1 MSLSRKIE
9 ELKEFILEVWRYGL
23 GKVGLVLAISIIIIS
38 IAAAVTIPPG
48 FSSNWFNPAYWA
60 DYPQLAPPSWVTL
73 FGVQKAHHQAK
84 VFEWKQHT
92 EERAGQGFIYIKF
105 AMDYYLKAQDF
116 PQNILIEFI
125 GDVINLTYYS
135 KHPIPIIVNV
145 TRPDGFTITVFRGAV
160 STSTINTSPISPSPS
175 VTISSLVPIV
185 VNKTHISASEF
196 LNVYASKLVEGGIY
210 EKFIFGEPRLVG
222 TKLGNKSLLPVPL
235 TGNYRITLAI
245 MLPNPEALKAMLSQ
259 PGLTEQQKKMIE
271 AMLHDVNMIIEKG
284 LTPKVKIVVVGD
296 CYGLLGTD
304 RYGRDLALGIF
315 YGFPIAVLVGFF
327 AAVLATFIGG
337 IVGVVSGYYGGIV
350 DEVVQRLIDISV
362 NIPLLPILVL
372 VGFIVQK
379 VFLNPWIRV
388 FIVIA
393 FLIAFSWGG
402 TAIVVRSMA
411 LSIKA
416 EPYVEA
422 ARAAGAGNVRIIF
435 RHVFPQV
442 VPYLFAVLV
451 FSVPGAVLTIA
462 GLSVLGIRFGLPSWG
477 SILADLRSYVQEAG
491 PSALMTWWW
500 LVPPGAM
507 LALLSFTFIALGIAM
522 ETVVEPR
529 LRR

>member
-1 MSLSRKIE
+1 MSFARKIE
-9 ELKEFILEVWRYGL
+9 ELKEFILDVWRYGL
-23 GKVGLVLAISIIIIS
+23 GKVGLILAISIIIIS

-48 FSSNWFNPAYWA
+48 FSSNWFNPSYWA
-60 DYPQLAPPSWVTL
+60 DYPQLAPPAWVTY
-73 FGVQKAHHQAK
+73 FGVQKAHHK
-84 VFEWKQHT
+84 VVEFYGYQNHVINT
-92 EERAGQGFIYIKF
+92 GRGFIMVTYS
-105 AMDYYLKAQDF
+105 MTYHLRMHDF
-116 PQNILIEFI
+116 PQNVMAEFK
-125 GDVINLTYYS
+125 GDVMNLEYYS
-135 KHPIPIIVNV
+135 SHPLPIVINV
-145 TRPDGFTITVFRGAV
+145 TRPDGYTITVFQGAV
-160 STSTINTSPISPSPS
+160 PTSTINTSPISPSPS
-175 VTISSLVPIV
+175 VTISSLAPLIA
-185 VNKTHISASEF
+185 KYTPLSQAEF
-196 LNVYASKLVEGGIY
+196 LSAYANKLVEGGIY
-210 EKFIFGEPRLVG
+210 EQFIFGIPKLVNG
-222 TKLGNKSLLPVPL
+222 TLLATPL
-235 TGNYRITLAI
+235 TGVYKVTLAI
-245 MLPNPEALKAMLSQ
+245 VLPSPHVLKQMLSQ
-259 PGLTEQQKKMIE
+259 PGLSEQQKKIIKE
-271 AMLHDVNMIIEKG
+271 MLHDVNVIEKNG
-284 LTPKVKIVVVGD
+284 VTPKVKLVVVGD

-337 IVGVVSGYYGGIV
+337 VVGVVSGYYGGMV

-372 VGFIVQK
+372 IGFIVQK
-379 VFLNPWIRV
+379 LFLNPWIRV
-388 FIVIA
+388 FVVIA

-422 ARAAGAGNVRIIF
+422 ARAAGASNVRIIF

-477 SILADLRSYVQEAG
+477 SILADLRSYVQQAG

>member
-1 MSLSRKIE
+1 MSFARRLE
-9 ELKEFILEVWRYGL
+9 EVKEFLLEVWRYGL
-23 GKVGLVLAISIIIIS
+23 GKVGLVLAIAIIIIS
-38 IAAAVTIPPG
+38 IAAAITIPPG
-48 FSSNWFNPAYWA
+48 FSTNWFNPSYWA

-73 FGVQKAHHQAK
+73 FGIPKAHHQVTVLK
-84 VFEWKQHT
+84 GSQNEVVPVGKE
-92 EERAGQGFIYIKF
+92 FIYVTYSTTY
-105 AMDYYLKAQDF
+105 DLKASDF
-116 PQNILIEFI
+116 PQNIMVEFV
-125 GDVINLTYYS
+125 GDVVNLEYYS
-135 KHPIPIIVNV
+135 KHPLPIVVNV
-145 TRPDGFTITVFRGAV
+145 TRPDGYVVTVFQGAV
-160 STSTINTSPISPSPS
+160 PVTAINTSPITPSPS
-175 VTISSLVPIV
+175 ITLKSLAPIV
-185 VNKTHISASEF
+185 ASYTNLTAQQF
-196 LNVYASKLVEGGIY
+196 LSTYASSLVEGGIY
-210 EKFIFGEPRLVG
+210 EKFIFGTPTYENG
-222 TKLGNKSLLPVPL
+222 KLGVDPL
-235 TGNYRITLAI
+235 TGIYKITVAI
-245 MLPNPEALKAMLSQ
+245 MLPNPQVLRHMLSQ
-259 PGLTEQQKKMIE
+259 PGLTESQKKIINSL
-271 AMLHDVNMIIEKG
+271 LHDVETIIHKG
-284 LTPKVKIVVVGD
+284 VTPKVKIVVVGD

-337 IVGVVSGYYGGIV
+337 IIGVISGYYGGIV

-379 VFLNPWIRV
+379 AFLNPWIRV
-388 FIVIA
+388 FVVIA

-422 ARAAGAGNVRIIF
+422 ARAAGASNVRIIF

-477 SILADLRSYVQEAG
+477 SILADLRSYVQDAG